1 MSRRQF
7 LGSLTGTLI
16 GSTIIGSTSP
26 APPPSPS
33 EGEGDGWGHADRCPP
48 SMTVAE
54 ARRRRRFPNVVLRTH
69 ENTAVRF
76 YDDLIKGKTVMINF
90 MYTACKDDCLL
101 TTANLAQVQNILGDR
116 VGRDIF
122 FYSITLDPAHDTP
135 AVLKRYAHRF
145 RVRPGWLFLTG
156 TKDDIGRLRRAFG
169 DDPSQDIRR
178 SQHLNMVRYGIE
190 PLERWEGCPALVP
203 SESIARYITWLEPNK
218 QGVGCGGVD
227 SRWRRVVDGRRSMD
241 SAACQRRFEPYRDVR
256 RD

>member
-1 MSRRQF
+1 
-7 LGSLTGTLI
+7 
-16 GSTIIGSTSP
+16 
-26 APPPSPS
+26 
-33 EGEGDGWGHADRCPP
+33 
-48 SMTVAE
+48 MTVAE

-203 SESIARYITWLEPNK
+203 SGIDRSLHHLAGAEQAGCRVRGGGQQVATRRRWQAKHGQRSLPAPIRAVQGRTARLS
-218 QGVGCGGVD
+218 GG
-227 SRWRRVVDGRRSMD
+227 
-241 SAACQRRFEPYRDVR
+241 ACCPPCKPHTLSFSTLL
-256 RD
+256 